1 MALTFPARSWT
12 SLFSLRPECGAPISR
27 EHRSAKRRFIALT
40 ARVRIFPTPTFQ
52 EPRCTDA
59 YFETARLRALRSK
72 PRTCSKF
79 PGQKA
84 WTFQRRVNQPDRRLL
99 ALGFPEP
106 AVRGRAYEW
115 VLIRL
120 LCYER
125 THRTYRR
132 SEHDPR
138 F

>member
-12 SLFSLRPECGAPISR
+12 NLFSLRPECGAPTSR
-27 EHRSAKRRFIALT
+27 EHRSAKRRFTERTAL
-40 ARVRIFPTPTFQ
+40 VPIFPTPTFL

-84 WTFQRRVNQPDRRLL
+84 WTFPRRVNQPDRLLL

-106 AVRGRAYEW
+106 AVRGRAYEE
-115 VLIRL
+115 VLIRP
-120 LCYER
+120 LCCER
-125 THRTYRR
+125 TQRTYRR